1 MRVAIPGGSGLI
13 GRALVRQLAARGDEV
28 VMLSRDPARAKEAF
42 GDEIAAAYGPEQLET
57 ALSGADAVINLAGE
71 PVAQRWNAKVKELI
85 RASRVDR
92 TQRLVSILGSLPADV
107 RPKVLVSSSA
117 SGYYGDGRDAER
129 DESSPAG
136 TDFLASVCIEWERA
150 ASGATDLGLRV
161 ALIRTG
167 IVLARAG
174 GALKTMLPP
183 FRAGVGGRIGSGE
196 QYMPWIHIDD
206 IVGLY
211 LAALSGD
218 EWTGPINGGSPNPAT
233 NAEFTR
239 ELGRALHR
247 PAVMPVPTLALKALY
262 GEMAGVLVTGQR
274 MIPAKP
280 LALGYQFAYTSLPDA
295 LAAALG

>member
-247 PAVMPVPTLALKALY
+247 PARPDPRAEGAL
-262 GEMAGVLVTGQR
+262 R
-274 MIPAKP
+274 
-280 LALGYQFAYTSLPDA
+280 
-295 LAAALG
+295 